1 METPPDQPRI
11 GWATSMAENL
21 LRDEEIYAPA
31 VPIDELLEQYATVG
45 TFNDPFLSTNCFE
58 HDSLWHVEINE
69 MQTLGERHYAEALML
84 GHLKLHHLDY
94 VVDALTD
101 SQLALLNCEAICF
114 ADCITMPMPWVLAAC
129 PHGRVNY
136 ASADTLAGLFS
147 VSRSAALHRL
157 HALGLYTPEDFHD
170 WRHPYHPEKLPLIS
184 RRPAIGVTM
193 NNDPF
198 HH

>member
-157 HALGLYTPEDFHD
+157 HDLGLYAPEDFHD
-170 WRHPYHPEKLPLIS
+170 WRHPYRPENSLIAS
-184 RRPAIGVTM
+184 RCPATGATM